1 MQLRPK
7 TRSRITAVFGALLLL
22 IAGIRAIR
30 HLKVEKN
37 AATSV
42 WEQAAPI
49 AEPVS
54 VASPR
59 APVSELQA
67 GTSSGPEVI
76 AGSEPEA
83 TGDEAS
89 ALASVVDSQ
98 LADFHEGITL
108 GQWVGTRDQSEN
120 WQTSDDKAYVACRT
134 YTSTEALPSGLQ
146 VTRTLYFYPP
156 DVPTPAVLPTESG
169 QRLINQTCQLAE
181 VKVHVPATVYRNGH
195 FLEQF
200 LKQRLDEKYGP
211 E

>member
-108 GQWVGTRDQSEN
+108 GQSEN

-134 YTSTEALPSGLQ
+134 YEYRSTSFRVAGENEAAGAADAAAWVISAVSFFGSDKLW
-146 VTRTLYFYPP
+146 VTRRCPCDPSTQN
-156 DVPTPAVLPTESG
+156 DAGRAPASSL
-169 QRLINQTCQLAE
+169 L
-181 VKVHVPATVYRNGH
+181 
-195 FLEQF
+195 
-200 LKQRLDEKYGP
+200 
-211 E
+211 